1 MASTWQLLEV
11 SIWEQNKLDVQITTV
26 ESSKAL
32 SSGRF
37 CLGECCFSWNSVIPN
52 FDNLGFA
59 TLHLPLF
66 GVWDCLNTLLATR
79 QRKIKASNVRN
90 CSGRLRRKHLGH
102 LESFKRQYMP
112 CIVCTK
118 TTTCRD
124 HLTLRSFP
132 FYLGRVRGMLVR
144 CRTLRRVEIG
154 INKIQRRK
162 IGMAI
167 KCSVTF

>member
-1 MASTWQLLEV
+1 MNVV
-11 SIWEQNKLDVQITTV
+11 S
-26 ESSKAL
+26 
-32 SSGRF
+32 
-37 CLGECCFSWNSVIPN
+37 LGVSVIPN

-59 TLHLPLF
+59 TLPLPLF
-66 GVWDCLNTLLATR
+66 GVWDCLKTLLATR
-79 QRKIKASNVRN
+79 RRKIKASNVRN

-102 LESFKRQYMP
+102 LESFKRQHMP
-112 CIVCTK
+112 CIACTK

-124 HLTLRSFP
+124 HLTIRPFP

-154 INKIQRRK
+154 INKIHRRK

-167 KCSVTF
+167 ECSVTFSQRTPCWIFAVTNFRQVQTHWWLLGQFIFQCLLFHEGV